1 MSGRSHVIAAFEA
14 RTGMDARAWLAKHGG
29 ELSLK
34 QAAYEIG
41 YSSPAHLSAWCRR
54 NMPKGFCFGLAKQR
68 RLTDDDLRLA
78 LELHDD
84 GATWANIAIAYS
96 CCRQTLWD
104 ACKRYLA
111 KQQIPDSTAGHQP
124 TGIPTPQ

>member
-78 LELHDD
+78 LELRGE
-84 GATWANIAIAYS
+84 GATWANIATAYS
-96 CCRQTLWD
+96 CCRQTLRT
-104 ACKRYLA
+104 ACLRYKEKKKPA
-111 KQQIPDSTAGHQP
+111 
-124 TGIPTPQ
+124 